1 MHRSCRSFVALCLL
15 VVVVAVGTPA
25 TVLAQRSEDVA
36 QAESNRQPMP
46 TLVVYAL
53 KYVEAADCAEILSA
67 LLEQRGGA
75 GGFSAAPQVRIAVE
89 PRRNTL
95 IVSGTEE
102 QTNMVGDL
110 LKLLDQPTDPVE
122 STVEVDQLKNVRVEI
137 FWLGSAAGEFMLVPM
152 TDAQKQLSDLS
163 KIQPQLDRFELVDLS
178 LISRLSMQTVVGP
191 NRPGELEGE
200 GIGDNTAG
208 MSLSVMGT
216 FAMVGPEQYDVQLT
230 ARILGEEVQSSL
242 EVSFLTKEGKTM
254 CLAMA
259 DTGPV
264 RSIFL
269 VRLSRD
275 DQ

>member
-110 LKLLDQPTDPVE
+110 LKLLDQPTDPVFQPNRFH
-122 STVEVDQLKNVRVEI
+122 STLKKSK
-137 FWLGSAAGEFMLVPM
+137 LPM
-152 TDAQKQLSDLS
+152 TSWAKITSRPARSNTHGKLKKVLSSDHRSLTFLAS
-163 KIQPQLDRFELVDLS
+163 DVWQSYLEFGAVNAPQFQR
-178 LISRLSMQTVVGP
+178 R
-191 NRPGELEGE
+191 
-200 GIGDNTAG
+200 A
-208 MSLSVMGT
+208 
-216 FAMVGPEQYDVQLT
+216 
-230 ARILGEEVQSSL
+230 
-242 EVSFLTKEGKTM
+242 
-254 CLAMA
+254 
-259 DTGPV
+259 
-264 RSIFL
+264 
-269 VRLSRD
+269 
-275 DQ
+275 